1 MGEDQ
6 LIWGKEMRISDTYTK
21 QDKTI
26 FIWKLNLDGTL
37 QRIVVENYRVS
48 KYPGTEYFLFKV
60 EGSSTVHSLRASQL
74 DRFVN
79 GRYASFTNDDEKAI
93 KAIEANLSAKVKKLK
108 DDYESVETI
117 LELLRTNN

>member
-1 MGEDQ
+1 
-6 LIWGKEMRISDTYTK
+6 MRISDTYNTK

-37 QRIVVENYRVS
+37 QRIVVENYRIS

-79 GRYASFTNDDEKAI
+79 GRYASFVDDKQKAI
-93 KAIEANLSAKVKKLK
+93 QAIDDCLSAKAKKYK
-108 DDYESVETI
+108 DEYESTATMI
-117 LELLRTNN
+117 KLLRDNN